1 MKNYINEGGRFR
13 KGHIHLKTANT
24 AKALQFT
31 LF

>member
-13 KGHIHLKTANT
+13 IGHIHLKIANM